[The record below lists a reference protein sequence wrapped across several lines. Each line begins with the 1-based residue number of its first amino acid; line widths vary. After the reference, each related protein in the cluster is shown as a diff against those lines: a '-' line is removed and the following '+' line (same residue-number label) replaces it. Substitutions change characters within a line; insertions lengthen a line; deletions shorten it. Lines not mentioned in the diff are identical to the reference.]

1 MSDIPVRR
9 GQIWYADLPDEEIG
23 SVQSGRRPVL
33 VTQSDRLNRNSTTVV
48 VAIITSRL
56 KRIDDPAHVV
66 LPIMKGLPLQSMVE
80 AEQKPLIVK
89 ILRGQMS
96 ILSLKDFLMRV
107 NMLLQGS
114 QHLLHFIHQR
124 LLLMLC
130 MKQYQ
135 PWALLMVIFWSLP
148 AELGIS

>member
-1 MSDIPVRR
+1 MNDIPVRR

-80 AEQKPLIVK
+80 AEQRKTISKSQLLDYRCTLDAKTMARVTRA
-89 ILRGQMS
+89 LRRCEMDADGPNYR
-96 ILSLKDFLMRV
+96 IRRKRRNRV
-107 NMLLQGS
+107 QVPIRRRS
-114 QHLLHFIHQR
+114 S
-124 LLLMLC
+124 
-130 MKQYQ
+130 K
-135 PWALLMVIFWSLP
+135 
-148 AELGIS
+148 

>member
-9 GQIWYADLPDEEIG
+9 GQVWYADLPDEEIG

-56 KRIDDPAHVV
+56 KKIDDPAHVV

-80 AEQKPLIVK
+80 AEQRKTISKSQLLDYRCTLDAKTMARVTRA
-89 ILRGQMS
+89 LRRFEMDSDGPNYRIRRKRRSRFQVPIRRRS
-96 ILSLKDFLMRV
+96 SK
-107 NMLLQGS
+107 
-114 QHLLHFIHQR
+114 
-124 LLLMLC
+124 
-130 MKQYQ
+130 
-135 PWALLMVIFWSLP
+135 
-148 AELGIS
+148 

>member
-56 KRIDDPAHVV
+56 KKIDDPAHVV
-66 LPIMKGLPLQSMVE
+66 LPIMKGLPMQSMVE
-80 AEQKPLIVK
+80 AEQRKTISKSQLLDYRCTLDNKTMARVTRA
-89 ILRGQMS
+89 LRRCEMDS
-96 ILSLKDFLMRV
+96 DRPNYRIRR
-107 NMLLQGS
+107 
-114 QHLLHFIHQR
+114 QR
-124 LLLMLC
+124 RSRFQVPIRRRSS
-130 MKQYQ
+130 K
-135 PWALLMVIFWSLP
+135 
-148 AELGIS
+148 

>member
-1 MSDIPVRR
+1 MNDIPVRR

-56 KRIDDPAHVV
+56 KKIDDPAHVV

-80 AEQKPLIVK
+80 AEQRKTISKSQLLDYRCTLDNYVK
-89 ILRGQMS
+89 FYEINIKIGHS
-96 ILSLKDFLMRV
+96 
-107 NMLLQGS
+107 
-114 QHLLHFIHQR
+114 
-124 LLLMLC
+124 
-130 MKQYQ
+130 
-135 PWALLMVIFWSLP
+135 
-148 AELGIS
+148 